1 MKLQLNQFLL
11 AFLIGIC
18 FLTLPLI
25 SKADEEM
32 ARAMCIDA
40 SESYASVAV
49 EEGYNLTKILATY
62 REGSP
67 ERSRALDIYQRLV
80 KEKISGFKEASYED
94 RRSSNDLKRSWAHT
108 KVLVYVLAVTYA
120 MSRPVLGEFFT
131 VKEAADYLYYE
142 CLKGSGY

>member
-1 MKLQLNQFLL
+1 MKLQLSQFLL
-11 AFLIGIC
+11 AFLMGIC

-25 SKADEEM
+25 SKADEEID
-32 ARAMCIDA
+32 RAMCIDA
-40 SESYASVAV
+40 SEGYASVAL

-67 ERSRALDIYQRLV
+67 ERARALETYQKLA
-80 KEKISGFKEASYED
+80 KEKISAFKEASYED
-94 RRSSNDLKRSWAHT
+94 RRSSSKFKRSWAHT
-108 KVLVYVLAVTYA
+108 KVLVYVLAVTYP

-131 VKEAADYLYYE
+131 RKEAADYLYYE